1 MKCRTLMTL
10 GMAVT
15 SLTIATEFSPASAA
29 TLTQI
34 SFVGKTQFGYGGDC
48 PFNPNVCALN
58 GQGFLSG
65 TIIYDASKLPSYPN
79 TKGKPIFFEAN
90 WQGVANSL
98 PWQPN
103 NISIKF
109 ETSSVTDFFLG
120 GGPPFPIPA
129 LIASM
134 LDPKLPQFLGFDL
147 RLQYDPLKTG
157 NFPSIFSLT
166 TPLQAGDRGLSEGV
180 LEITEIKAVPE
191 PVSIL
196 GSATAL
202 GLGAFANFRRRSS
215 RLRSLARVPKTTD

>member
-1 MKCRTLMTL
+1 MKCRTLITL

-15 SLTIATEFSPASAA
+15 SLTIATGFSPASAA
-29 TLTQI
+29 TFTQI

-109 ETSSVTDFFLG
+109 QTSSVTDFFLG
-120 GGPPFPIPA
+120 GGLPFPIPV

-180 LEITEIKAVPE
+180 LEITEVKAVPE

-202 GLGAFANFRRRSS
+202 GLGVFANFRRRSS